1 MCDTIRPLLNSDTM
15 LQFKD
20 LKQGYNAYIL
30 RTDTME
36 LSVAKV
42 TAVGFPR
49 WNDRPI
55 GTTNGMVV
63 DITLEANGTTATY
76 VMCESDSA
84 YIGNGLV
91 VTTTK
96 DLMQHEIEAIKN
108 KAEQALS
115 EATRHKQ
122 VLDKANTLLADISPE
137 MKREQE
143 TETRMQAMEDTL
155 REMQK
160 TLSTLVSELK

>member
-1 MCDTIRPLLNSDTM
+1 MEAEKIYCTDGGDKAL
-15 LQFKD
+15 
-20 LKQGYNAYIL
+20 AY
-30 RTDTME
+30 
-36 LSVAKV
+36 A
-42 TAVGFPR
+42 A
-49 WNDRPI
+49 
-55 GTTNGMVV
+55 
-63 DITLEANGTTATY
+63 
-76 VMCESDSA
+76 
-84 YIGNGLV
+84 
-91 VTTTK
+91 
-96 DLMQHEIEAIKN
+96 